1 MTATDTIPLKPIP
14 LDRAAVDLAYAQ
26 RPQVEELAA
35 RVVKAG
41 LRNIYLVGCG
51 GSLTALQWLQWTLD
65 RHSTRVPAQSFPAME
80 LIHRRP
86 AAFGTGSLVV
96 TVSHTGT
103 TRETVE
109 AAKFARQHGATVVA
123 ATKLSSSPLA
133 QAADVA
139 FTYDVAAED
148 HGVGDPKE
156 MTLALLG
163 LALLRELGDIG
174 AAEYEHKVGL
184 LGRLQD
190 VLVASCRETEDLNHG
205 IASALAAEP
214 VIYVL
219 GSGANEATAYTLSM
233 CFLQEMQWKHG
244 VHFHAME
251 FLHGAME
258 PVTDDVPVIVFVS
271 EEETR
276 PIDERAQAFCE
287 RFTKKAHVIDSRALT
302 LADIDAADRPFVS
315 TFALDAVMCRLA
327 RHFEAA
333 TGHDLQTRRYMFKVD
348 Y

>member
-1 MTATDTIPLKPIP
+1 MTATETIPLKPIP
-14 LDRAAVDLAYAQ
+14 LDRRAVDLAYAQ
-26 RPQVEELAA
+26 RPMVEALAA

-51 GSLTALQWLQWTLD
+51 GSLNALQSLQWMLD
-65 RHSTRVPAQSFPAME
+65 RRSTRVPAQSFPAKE
-80 LIHRRP
+80 FIHRHP
-86 AAFGTGSLVV
+86 AAFGKGSLVV
-96 TVSHTGT
+96 AVSHTGT
-103 TRETVE
+103 TKETIE
-109 AAKFARQHGATVVA
+109 AATFAREHGATVVA
-123 ATKLSSSPLA
+123 ATKLSASPLA
-133 QAADVA
+133 LAADTA

-148 HGVGDPKE
+148 HGVGDPKD

-163 LALLRELGDIG
+163 LALLRELGDMSP
-174 AAEYEHKVGL
+174 AEYEHRVEV
-184 LGRLQD
+184 LGKLQD
-190 VLVASCRETEDLNHG
+190 VLVEACRETEDLNHG
-205 IASALAAEP
+205 IAEALGDEP

-219 GSGANEATAYTLSM
+219 GSGANQATACTLSM

-258 PVTDDVPVIVFVS
+258 PVTDDVPVIVFRS

-276 PIDERAQAFCE
+276 PIDERAKAFVD
-287 RFTKKAHVIDSRALT
+287 RFTKKAHAIDSRALT
-302 LADIDAADRPFVS
+302 MTGIDAADRPFVS
-315 TFALDAVMCRLA
+315 TYALDAVMCRLA